1 MVSLSRSPFLLVA
14 VPDSTNN
21 ISMKGFLLVYLL
33 FSIAWLVLA
42 AALLTGLINPTMPG
56 ASFEWDGQMV
66 SAGWLALMLGLYN
79 LARWYSRWSFS
90 EMRRQGSEF
99 NR

>member
-1 MVSLSRSPFLLVA
+1 MICLVGG
-14 VPDSTNN
+14 PDSPNN
-21 ISMKGFLLVYLL
+21 NNMKGFLLVYLI
-33 FSIAWLVLA
+33 FSIGWLVLA
-42 AALLTGLINPTMPG
+42 VALLIGLVDPNLPG
-56 ASFEWDGQMV
+56 ASFEWDGQMI

-90 EMRRQGSEF
+90 EMRRQESGF